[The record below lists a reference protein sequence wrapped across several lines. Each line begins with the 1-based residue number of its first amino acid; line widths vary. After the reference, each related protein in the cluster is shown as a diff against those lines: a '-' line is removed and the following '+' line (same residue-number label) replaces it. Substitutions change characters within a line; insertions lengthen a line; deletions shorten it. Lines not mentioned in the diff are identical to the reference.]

1 MTNTQKIASID
12 LRIALLK
19 SRDEDNGNIVK
30 KLERQK
36 KKLLAAE

>member
-12 LRIALLK
+12 LRITLLN
-19 SRDEDNGNIVK
+19 SRSEDNGNIIK

-36 KKLLAAE
+36 KKLLATE

>member
-1 MTNTQKIASID
+1 MTTTQKIASID

-19 SRDEDNGNIVK
+19 SRAEDNGNIIK

>member
-19 SRDEDNGNIVK
+19 SRGEDNGNIIN

-36 KKLLAAE
+36 RALLAAK